1 LFSGSQLAVLRL
13 RARETLEAFRREG
26 GNTEFPNARLVVG
39 ETGLEM
45 QPKEF
50 LGLRGAFVVIEAVFS
65 HIFYAAIETKLMYSE
80 QLPVLEKPKC
90 FLALPLHSHPSWNDP
105 REATTW
111 LQSSLKPTTLSVN
124 NELRSL

>member
-1 LFSGSQLAVLRL
+1 MRKQDALVLQIWMNDHPIIPGTPGELAISLFSGSQLAVLRL

-50 LGLRGAFVVIEAVFS
+50 LGLRGGFVVIEAVFS

-80 QLPVLEKPKC
+80 QLPVLEKPK
-90 FLALPLHSHPSWNDP
+90 
-105 REATTW
+105 
-111 LQSSLKPTTLSVN
+111 
-124 NELRSL
+124 